1 VTGLIVLAFI
11 VPLAMLVDQLA
22 EERAMASAERQ
33 AAAVAAV
40 LAGSTDPAT
49 VQRAIV
55 SIDGA
60 HPDRIAV
67 HGLAKRIGSSRAP
80 AKDLGATGVVSVPDG
95 VVRLLK
101 VDLGEDRA
109 AVIEVFVPD
118 DELSR
123 GVARAWWT
131 LTLVGLLLIGV
142 SLFAGDR
149 LMTRTVGS
157 ARSLAVAARA
167 IGNGAVHARVPATGP
182 RELTEAG
189 VAFNSMADQ
198 ISAHLNAERELFAD
212 RSHRLRTPLTALR
225 LEAERLR
232 SQGAHRLAQAVEA
245 MEREVDYVIQTSRRS
260 AQASAPE
267 PPQCDAGEVVRER
280 MAFWSAV
287 ADDQGRPFQVLGAE
301 RTAPVP
307 LPRSELVA
315 AVDALLGNVFRYTPQ
330 GTPFEVAVSRRDGYV
345 SVRVDDAGS
354 GITHPDRA
362 MRRGT
367 SDRGSTG
374 LGLDIVRRAALSG
387 QGGVDIDRSRLGG
400 TSVVVLLADAD
411 PPAKSRQ
418 LWGFVGRLSREPE
431 ERRWGR
437 HARAARTL

>member
-1 VTGLIVLAFI
+1 LA
-11 VPLAMLVDQLA
+11 LLVDQLA
-22 EERAMASAERQ
+22 EERAMALAEQR

-40 LAGSTDPAT
+40 LLVTTEKPSVEKAIGSIGGTQT
-49 VQRAIV
+49 
-55 SIDGA
+55 
-60 HPDRIAV
+60 DRIAV
-67 HGLAKRIGSSRAP
+67 HGLAQPIGSGRATAEQISVP
-80 AKDLGATGVVSVPDG
+80 GVVPVSGG
-95 VVRLLK
+95 VVRLLD
-101 VDLGEDRA
+101 VQVGQGRT
-109 AVIEVFVPD
+109 AVVEVFVPEE
-118 DELSR
+118 ELTR
-123 GVARAWWT
+123 GVGRAWWT
-131 LTLVGLLLIGV
+131 LTLVGLLLLV
-142 SLFAGDR
+142 VALVAGDR
-149 LMTRTVGS
+149 LMARTVRS
-157 ARSLAVAARA
+157 ARTLAAAARN
-167 IGNGAVHARVPATGP
+167 IGRGGLGARVPADGP
-182 RELTEAG
+182 RELAEA
-189 VAFNSMADQ
+189 VLAFNTMANEV
-198 ISAHLNAERELFAD
+198 SAQLTAERELFAD

-232 SQGAHRLAQAVEA
+232 TQTGAHRLAQAVEA
-245 MEREVDYVIQTSRRS
+245 MEREVDYVIQTSRRP
-260 AQASAPE
+260 AQTIAPE
-267 PPQCDAGEVVRER
+267 LPQCDAGEVIRER
-280 MAFWSAV
+280 MLFWAAV

-362 MRRGT
+362 MRRG
-367 SDRGSTG
+367 SSERGSTG
-374 LGLDIVRRAALSG
+374 LGLDIVRRAAVAG
-387 QGGVDIDRSRLGG
+387 MGGVDIDRSRLGG
-400 TSVVVLLADAD
+400 TSIVVLLADAE

>member
-1 VTGLIVLAFI
+1 VLAFI

-22 EERAMASAERQ
+22 EERAMAAAERQ
-33 AAAVAAV
+33 AAAVAAI
-40 LAGSTDPAT
+40 LAGSTDPAI

-60 HPDRIAV
+60 QPDRIAV

-80 AKDLGATGVVSVPDG
+80 AKDLSDTGVVAVPDG

-101 VDLGEDRA
+101 VDLGEDRT
-109 AVIEVFVPD
+109 AVVEVFVPD

-131 LTLVGLLLIGV
+131 LTLVGLLLIAV
-142 SLFAGDR
+142 SLIAGDR
-149 LMTRTVGS
+149 LMARTVRS
-157 ARSLAVAARA
+157 ARALAVAARA
-167 IGNGAVHARVPATGP
+167 IGHGAVHSRVPASGP

-198 ISAHLNAERELFAD
+198 ISTHLNAERELFAD

-232 SQGAHRLAQAVEA
+232 SQVGAHRLAQAVEA

-260 AQASAPE
+260 AQTTAPE
-267 PPQCDAGEVVRER
+267 PPQCDAGEVIRER

-307 LPRSELVA
+307 VPKSELA
-315 AVDALLGNVFRYTPQ
+315 AAIDALLGNVFRYTPQ

-400 TSVVVLLADAD
+400 TSVVVLLADAE